1 LAMWLKHE
9 LKCTLV
15 NLLR

>member
-1 LAMWLKHE
+1 MWLKHE